1 MMVKFPST
9 PLRAVL
15 ITARTRTYTHTHTHE
30 NLKTLLEQSLANS
43 KTFETKNVIDESA
56 VNKEVPTEDVLIL
69 HDSLFKHVTEGI
81 VKKEKHTVEKVT
93 PSLNDAFKTLYRLL
107 EANQKLL
114 LFIPEQM
121 I

>member
-1 MMVKFPST
+1 MLSCVIGQLLRENTVMRDST
-9 PLRAVL
+9 Q
-15 ITARTRTYTHTHTHE
+15 

-43 KTFETKNVIDESA
+43 KTFETKNVIDEPA
-56 VNKEVPTEDVLIL
+56 VSKEVPTEDVLIL

-81 VKKEKHTVEKVT
+81 IKKEKLTMKRFGL
-93 PSLNDAFKTLYRLL
+93 PASMMRLTLYRLL
-107 EANQKLL
+107 EANQMLL